1 MKAITASVRGFL
13 KAMDLFSMATLCLSV
28 AGFSCLALTQV
39 VCRYV
44 FNNSLSWSDQA
55 CRYLFCVTTFM
66 GAAICVREQ
75 GHITIDIL
83 AEILPKRFL
92 KYQAV
97 VVSIFIAALSAL
109 LIVTGWHLAV
119 RNLGQDTTTLPL
131 TMGTIYMMIPIS
143 SAIMA
148 INAVRVICD
157 NVVEILRGDS
167 GQPAAANR

>member
-1 MKAITASVRGFL
+1 
-13 KAMDLFSMATLCLSV
+13 MDLFSMAILCLSV
-28 AGFSCLALTQV
+28 AGFSCLAMTQV

-66 GAAICVREQ
+66 GAAICVKEQ
-75 GHITIDIL
+75 NHITIDIL
-83 AEILPKRFL
+83 AEILPKRHL

-97 VVSIFIAALSAL
+97 GVSIFIFALSIL
-109 LIVTGWHLAV
+109 LIATGWQLAV

-143 SAIMA
+143 AAIMA
-148 INAVRVICD
+148 INAIRVIYN
-157 NVVEILRGDS
+157 NVMAIITGEVA
-167 GQPAAANR
+167 PAAAVEQQV

>member
-1 MKAITASVRGFL
+1 MNAIASSVRGFF
-13 KAMDLFSMATLCLSV
+13 KAMDFFSKAALCLSV
-28 AGFSCLALTQV
+28 AGFSCLAMAQV
-39 VCRYV
+39 ICRYV
-44 FNNSLSWSDQA
+44 FNSSLSWSDQG
-55 CRYLFCVTTFM
+55 CRYLFCITTFM

-75 GHITIDIL
+75 SHITIDIL

-97 VVSIFIAALSAL
+97 VVSVLIFLMSVL
-109 LIVTGWHLAV
+109 LIVTGWRLAV

-148 INAVRVICD
+148 VNAVRVIFD
-157 NVVEILRGDS
+157 NIMQIRRG
-167 GQPAAANR
+167 Q